1 MGLKMKL
8 KETMAGFKHHPQLSK
23 CKVKLAYCLLPFGE
37 MWISKGRKTASFWF
51 CRMSLK

>member
-1 MGLKMKL
+1 MAKNTNNKKGHAMGIKMKL

-37 MWISKGRKTASFWF
+37 M
-51 CRMSLK
+51 